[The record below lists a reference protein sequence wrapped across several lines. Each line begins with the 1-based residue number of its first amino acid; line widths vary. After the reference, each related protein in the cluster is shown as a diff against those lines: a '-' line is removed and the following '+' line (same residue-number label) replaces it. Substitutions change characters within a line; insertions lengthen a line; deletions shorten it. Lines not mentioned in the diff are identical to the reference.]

1 MRKVSE
7 TVVKAFL
14 AGKEKRVGNTYTNGN
29 ALFLHG
35 NMIGWKRD
43 RGLGETVIEVSTA
56 GWNTGTT
63 RERLNC
69 LFSFLSSFGYESH
82 VKRAFQRN
90 FETYFEVI
98 TPTGEILLVNASE
111 SNVIAGTTGREAAK
125 VG

>member
-1 MRKVSE
+1 MRKVSK

-14 AGKEKRVGNTYTNGN
+14 KGESKKVGNTETNGN

-35 NMIGWKRD
+35 NMIAWKRD
-43 RGLGETVIEVSTA
+43 RGLGETVIEVSTC
-56 GWNTGTT
+56 GWNTNTT

-90 FETYFEVI
+90 FETYFEVVS
-98 TPTGEILLVNASE
+98 PTGEILLVNASE
-111 SNVIAGTTGREAAK
+111 SNVIAGTIGREMAK

>member
-1 MRKVSE
+1 MRKVSK

-14 AGKEKRVGNTYTNGN
+14 AGESKSMGNTRTDGTS
-29 ALFLHG
+29 LFLHG
-35 NMIGWKRD
+35 NMIAWKRD
-43 RGLGETVIEVSTA
+43 RSLGETVIEVSTC
-56 GWNTGTT
+56 GWNTSTT

-90 FETYFEVI
+90 FETYFEVVS
-98 TPTGEILLVNASE
+98 PTGEILLVNASE
-111 SNVIAGTTGREAAK
+111 SNVIAGTLREMAK